1 LSTGSNPRGPFG
13 SLMAAERRRWETP
26 ERTTPVLRQL
36 VTLALVMALAGP
48 AFANAAG
55 TQTMPRPADLT
66 HRAVP
71 PASYAVNLTENYLPA
86 GTEWY
91 LIVGARAWNST
102 TSYLSIEEPNGSYP
116 YFANA
121 TLVAN
126 GTEHTAVSN
135 GSFLVDGHGISVVL
149 GWHGGTNP
157 TAGSPASS
165 AASAGASSGIGTVE
179 LLAVVG
185 VLAILGI
192 AGAAVEV
199 SRRGRRPPTPPA
211 VPSVGPQAPRTEGR
225 ATSEPSSPDDDPLRH
240 ML

>member
-1 LSTGSNPRGPFG
+1 
-13 SLMAAERRRWETP
+13 MAAERGRWGTRR
-26 ERTTPVLRQL
+26 RTNPVLRQL
-36 VTLALVMALAGP
+36 LTLALVMTLVGP
-48 AFANAAG
+48 AFATAAG
-55 TQTMPRPADLT
+55 TPTIPGQANLT
-66 HRAVP
+66 HRA
-71 PASYAVNLTENYLPA
+71 ASATTYSVNLTENYLPA

-102 TSYLSIEEPNGSYP
+102 TSYLSIEESNGSYP

-135 GSFLVDGHGISVVL
+135 GSFRVDGHGISVVL
-149 GWHGGTNP
+149 AWRWGTNAS
-157 TAGSPASS
+157 AGSPGSS
-165 AASAGASSGIGTVE
+165 AASAGASNGIGTVE

-192 AGAAVEV
+192 AGAAAEV
-199 SRRGRRPPTPPA
+199 NRRGRRPPPPPA
-211 VPSVGPQAPRTEGR
+211 VPSVGVEAPRTEGR
-225 ATSEPSSPDDDPLRH
+225 ATTGPSPPDEDPLRH